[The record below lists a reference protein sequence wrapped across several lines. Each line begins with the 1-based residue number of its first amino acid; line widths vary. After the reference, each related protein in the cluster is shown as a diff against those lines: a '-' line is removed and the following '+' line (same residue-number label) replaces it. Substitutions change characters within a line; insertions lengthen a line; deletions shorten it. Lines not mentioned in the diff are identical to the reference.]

1 MLSCPIHNCIQLISD
16 SKQVYENAREKAHRF
31 GIFSENL
38 REIRRHNLSGASWK
52 KGVNQFSDLTT
63 EEFRATLNY
72 KPSAQNA
79 APVKKV
85 KGGYR

>member
-1 MLSCPIHNCIQLISD
+1 MHKILIQIQ
-16 SKQVYENAREKAHRF
+16 QVYENAREKAHRF

-52 KGVNQFSDLTT
+52 KGVNQFSDLTA

-79 APVKKV
+79 APVKKG
-85 KGGYR
+85 KGGHR